1 MFATFSERFALLEKV
16 AKDYKVDG
24 STGSFAMRA
33 TMENGRR
40 DLSPGQFVRVLL
52 NGINK
57 PDAIA
62 IPQRAVLDGPTGKY
76 VYVMSPGEQGSVAMQ
91 RPVSL
96 GQWVDLDQGRENYW
110 IVDSGLEPGDRV
122 IVDGV
127 ARIFYPGAPFQQA
140 AGQPASAQA
149 Q

>member
-1 MFATFSERFALLEKV
+1 
-16 AKDYKVDG
+16 
-24 STGSFAMRA
+24 MRA
-33 TMENGRR
+33 TMENTRR

-52 NGINK
+52 NGIQK

-76 VYVMSPGEQGSVAMQ
+76 VYVMSSGEQGSVAMQ
-91 RPVSL
+91 KPVSL

-110 IVDSGLEPGDRV
+110 IVNSGLEPGDRV

-127 ARIFYPGAPFQQA
+127 ARIFYPGAAVQEA
-140 AGQPASAQA
+140 AASAPAQSAQA
-149 Q
+149 E